1 MLTLTVDQEY
11 ALSPEILEW
20 DRGDFRGNVYYWAHM
35 GFKDGVMAVHCDLS
49 PGRSVPRDERAHTT
63 HLAVLENGTID
74 LNDISSKI
82 GPSFGD
88 GYTQPSAVGVGDA
101 VLVILNADRVLL
113 SGDYGRDHPREVAIS
128 NKVVRDAVGFSK
140 GQRAK
145 AVNRPAKLKCLDGVV
160 AAPIFF
166 GYDCTS
172 LAFLHIETEPLAATW
187 TRRPSHYDA
196 SKIPSFLDKILG
208 RSTRDIIAV
217 ERAPVFEQAI
227 LKEGRPIVTGGG
239 IGHSVAWGHQVFEVS
254 EIDEN
259 GKLVVH
265 VYNENFTEFSDQKKR
280 GRYSMFSSSGKYC
293 CLWSIY
299 KSTDPWKGKQRLL
312 ELDSGD
318 LVEFSLPRGYTKFRF
333 VDHNGGYFWFALG
346 DQKQSSERIIRCS
359 VASA

>member
-11 ALSPEILEW
+11 TLSPEILEW
-20 DRGDFRGNVYYWAHM
+20 DRGDFKGNVYYWAHM

-49 PGRSVPRDERAHTT
+49 PGRSVPREERVHTT

-101 VLVILNADRVLL
+101 VLVILNADRVLF
-113 SGDYGRDHPREVAIS
+113 SGNHGRGHPQEVATS
-128 NKVVRDAVGFSK
+128 NKVVRDAVGFNK
-140 GQRAK
+140 GRLAK
-145 AVNRPAKLKCLDGVV
+145 FVSRPAKLKCPDEVV
-160 AAPIFF
+160 AVPIFF
-166 GYDCTS
+166 GDCTS
-172 LAFLHIETEPLAATW
+172 LAFLHIETEPLRATW
-187 TRRPSHYDA
+187 TRWPSHYDS
-196 SKIPSFLDKILG
+196 SKNPSFLDKILG
-208 RSTRDIIAV
+208 RSTGDITAV
-217 ERAPVFEQAI
+217 ERGAIIEQAI
-227 LKEGRPIVTGGG
+227 FKEGRPIVTGGG
-239 IGHSVAWGHQVFEVS
+239 HSHSVAWGHQVFEVS
-254 EIDEN
+254 EVDEN
-259 GKLVVH
+259 GKLVTH
-265 VYNENFTEFSDQKKR
+265 VYNENFTGFPDQKKR

-318 LVEFSLPRGYTKFRF
+318 LIELSLPRGYTKFRF

-359 VASA
+359 VVSA